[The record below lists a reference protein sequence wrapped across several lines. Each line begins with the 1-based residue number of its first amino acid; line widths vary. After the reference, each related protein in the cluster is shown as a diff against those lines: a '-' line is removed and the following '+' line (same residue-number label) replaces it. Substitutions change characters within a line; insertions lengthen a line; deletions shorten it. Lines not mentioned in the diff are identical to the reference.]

1 MIRGLEIIA
10 GLFVAMILVFMA
22 SMRISKILRIKRN
35 QELGDINK
43 DFKDLFKKG
52 QDK

>member
-1 MIRGLEIIA
+1 MVRGLEIIA
-10 GLFVAMILVFMA
+10 GLFIAIILVFLA
-22 SMRISKILRIKRN
+22 SLRISKILRIKKN

-43 DFKDLFKKG
+43 DLKDLLKKG